1 MMQVTKSAEKFR
13 TVESVQ
19 QHTFMLGTYS
29 AMKAWHNV
37 FQ

>member
-1 MMQVTKSAEKFR
+1 MQVTKSAEKFL

-19 QHTFMLGTYS
+19 QDAFMFAAYG

-37 FQ
+37 FK